1 MGCREQASKPAARFA
16 RLHNR
21 IHGFEPAIAF
31 SNMIPSACAADKVL
45 LQGRQHL
52 PVAGL
57 ACLQS
62 QCAHQVDG
70 RALLAYWRTA
80 YHAPQTTGS
89 LNPEARDRLALRRKG
104 VHVRHLLK
112 ALQTKSAESVSN
124 RVCTSGQL
132 QGAREDTELSFMVQE
147 PKEILTRRAFPQA
160 FKGSSGTL
168 HQLWLLLNTCI
179 SFARMLGTSCAWCNT
194 MVRNYVLKLPCC
206 PVAWKCPAPGPEG
219 FKQAGQVADGL
230 KSTRQS
236 NAFRILRSCR
246 AFFETKRVPNL
257 HLIFGWR
264 LYFMPCVCGHHRSAI
279 HWGLASAQCS
289 TIALLKS
296 HLQIAP
302 SFAESS
308 CSALARSQMKSLV
321 DTDPH
326 YCATSQVPK
335 RMLRGT
341 NLVTAGLRMCQISYA
356 LQQAAQVLLW
366 RCFALC
372 KSH

>member
-1 MGCREQASKPAARFA
+1 MMQRCSNIKNFSWASEITKWLRPSWGSIFEPGMSRSSPEAPLVGCREQASKPAARFA

-21 IHGFEPAIAF
+21 IHGFEPAIAC

-70 RALLAYWRTA
+70 RALLACWRTA
-80 YHAPQTTGS
+80 SHAPQATGN
-89 LNPEARDRLALRRKG
+89 LNSEARDRLALRRKG

-219 FKQAGQVADGL
+219 FKQAGQVTDGL
-230 KSTRQS
+230 KSTRHS
-236 NAFRILRSCR
+236 NAFRTSIVAEHFSKQN
-246 AFFETKRVPNL
+246 AFR
-257 HLIFGWR
+257 I
-264 LYFMPCVCGHHRSAI
+264 CI
-279 HWGLASAQCS
+279 
-289 TIALLKS
+289 
-296 HLQIAP
+296 
-302 SFAESS
+302 
-308 CSALARSQMKSLV
+308 
-321 DTDPH
+321 
-326 YCATSQVPK
+326 
-335 RMLRGT
+335 
-341 NLVTAGLRMCQISYA
+341 
-356 LQQAAQVLLW
+356 
-366 RCFALC
+366 
-372 KSH
+372 